1 MKPSTL
7 LIVLLALATGGCGS
21 MMSRAP
27 QTPSEVEELKR
38 RVLELQKQSTVHEL
52 EIERLR
58 RRLEAVEAGGAGAPP
73 RRVAPPPSAPPSA
86 SPSRPVNQERPR
98 ETYRRPEID
107 QADLDVE
114 GFGQPV
120 DPPLDPQGAAAPP
133 SVAVRAV
140 PPPGRS
146 VEPTPQPRMATDP
159 VPAAAQ
165 ALYDEG
171 YTLYHQGRFVDAESA
186 FRRFL
191 QSHGNTDLADN
202 AQYWIG
208 ESRYAR
214 KDYQAALAAFR
225 ETVERYPDGNKVPD
239 ALIKA
244 GQCFEALGDT
254 DAAAETYREVVRRF
268 PRSAASVA
276 AAEYLEDLR

>member
-1 MKPSTL
+1 MRGTTL
-7 LIVLLALATGGCGS
+7 VLVILALAGTGCGS
-21 MMSRAP
+21 SALMPRGAQSSP
-27 QTPSEVEELKR
+27 EVEELKR
-38 RVLELQKQSTVHEL
+38 RVVELQKQSTVHEL

-58 RRLEAVEAGGAGAPP
+58 KRIESLETGSAPARSQPAARAPSSISPPPP
-73 RRVAPPPSAPPSA
+73 RIRDAEPT
-86 SPSRPVNQERPR
+86 

-107 QADLDVE
+107 QSDLDVE

-120 DPPLDPQGAAAPP
+120 EPPLDPDAEGAPP
-133 SVAVRAV
+133 AVAVRTL
-140 PPPGRS
+140 PPPGT
-146 VEPTPQPRMATDP
+146 VAAPDPRPRPPAP

-171 YTLYHQGRFVDAESA
+171 YTYYHQDRFVDAESA

-191 QSHGNTDLADN
+191 QSYGDTDLADN

-214 KDYQAALAAFR
+214 KDYRAALAAFR

-244 GQCFEALGDT
+244 GQCFEALGDD
-254 DAAAETYREVVRRF
+254 DAAAATYREVMRRF
-268 PRSAASVA
+268 PSSAASVA
-276 AAEYLEDLR
+276 AAEYLENLG